1 MISIEYNTN
10 KMSVKISILMPIYN
24 GVEFFEES
32 LNSIL
37 EQTYE
42 HWELII
48 GVNGHPANSSVYRTV
63 LEKMKQDINQKIKVY
78 DFPELKGK
86 ANTLNEMKN
95 YCDKDSSYVAILD
108 VDDLWHPEKLRIQ
121 SPFLDKYDVI
131 GTKCVYF
138 GEMEGVIPNIPV
150 GDISSLD
157 FFSGNPIINSSS
169 LIRKEFAW
177 WSDQFLGLDDY
188 YLWLQLRKEGN
199 TFFNCQE
206 LVLKHRIHKQYAF
219 NAKGNHHR
227 VKDLLLYFMPTLGRK

>member
-1 MISIEYNTN
+1 
-10 KMSVKISILMPIYN
+10 MSVKISILMPIYN

-32 LNSIL
+32 LTSIL

-42 HWELII
+42 SWELLI

-63 LEKMKQDINQKIKVY
+63 LEVIEKMNINKKKDINQKIKVY
-78 DFPELKGK
+78 DFPELQGK
-86 ANTLNEMKN
+86 ANTLNEMKK

-108 VDDLWHPEKLRIQ
+108 VDDLWHPEKLMIQ

-169 LIRKEFAW
+169 LIRKEIAW

-188 YLWLQLRKEGN
+188 YLWLQLRKEGK

-206 LVLKHRIHKQYAF
+206 VLVKHRIHKQSAF

>member
-1 MISIEYNTN
+1 
-10 KMSVKISILMPIYN
+10 MPIYN

-42 HWELII
+42 SWELIV

-63 LEKMKQDINQKIKVY
+63 LEKMNVNKKKDINQKIKVY
-78 DFPELKGK
+78 DFPELQGK

-95 YCDKDSSYVAILD
+95 YCDKDSSYIAILD
-108 VDDLWHPEKLRIQ
+108 VDDLWHPEKLMIQ
-121 SPFLDKYDVI
+121 CPFLDKYDVI

-138 GEMEGVIPNIPV
+138 GEMEGVIPTVPV

-157 FFSGNPIINSSS
+157 FFSGNPMINSSS
-169 LIRKEFAW
+169 LIRKEIAW

-188 YLWLQLRKEGN
+188 YLWLQLRKEGK

-206 LVLKHRIHKQYAF
+206 VVVKHRIHKQSAF

-227 VKDLLLYFMPTLGRK
+227 VKDLLLYFKSMNI

>member
-1 MISIEYNTN
+1 
-10 KMSVKISILMPIYN
+10 MPIYN

-32 LNSIL
+32 LTSIL

-42 HWELII
+42 SWELLI

-63 LEKMKQDINQKIKVY
+63 LEVIEKMNINKKKDINQKIKVY
-78 DFPELKGK
+78 DFPELQGK
-86 ANTLNEMKN
+86 ANTLNEMKK

-108 VDDLWHPEKLRIQ
+108 VDDLWHPEKLMIQ

-169 LIRKEFAW
+169 LIRKEIAW

-188 YLWLQLRKEGN
+188 YLWLQLRKEGK

-206 LVLKHRIHKQYAF
+206 VLVKHRIHKQSAF